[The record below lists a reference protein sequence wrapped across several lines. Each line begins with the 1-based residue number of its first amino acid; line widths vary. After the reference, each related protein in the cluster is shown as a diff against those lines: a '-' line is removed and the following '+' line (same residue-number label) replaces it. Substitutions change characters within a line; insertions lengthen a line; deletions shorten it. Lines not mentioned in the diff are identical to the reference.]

1 MNPRGIQEAQLSP
14 SNDVPIPMLLG
25 RYRPVSIVGHGGMA
39 TVYRAIDES
48 LGREVAIKMFRTGKA
63 ADLTRHQEETRVLAG
78 LSHHGLVTL
87 LDAGIDDSD
96 PAERHPF
103 LVMELVEGANLEDSL
118 SQRTFTPREIGE
130 IAYDVAEA
138 LEFVHANG
146 IVHRDIKPSNILLV
160 EYGTSTFRTGARLTD
175 FGIALDAESAR
186 MTSDQATTG
195 TAAYLSPEQAQ
206 RQEVTSATDVYSLG
220 LVLLQCF
227 TGELAFPG
235 QAIESALA
243 RLTQDP
249 VIPEDLPGGWG
260 EILRGMLARDPADRP
275 AIAELT
281 VAFRQA
287 VIAASARH
295 KTDTPLHPIDEQKRL
310 EAVRRYDIL
319 DTPPEGAFDR
329 ITALAARALA
339 APIALVGIA
348 EEDRI
353 WFKSRHGT
361 DLEQFP
367 RMRSSDGVEP
377 QRFWVIEDASA
388 DPLMAQHPLVTGDFG
403 MRFCAVV
410 PLVSPVAQVLG
421 MLAVIDTVPRQIT
434 DDQIATLE
442 DLAAIV
448 VDELE
453 LRLGARTL
461 ADALDPDAELAAEPA
476 PQTDE
481 VQS

>member
-1 MNPRGIQEAQLSP
+1 
-14 SNDVPIPMLLG
+14 
-25 RYRPVSIVGHGGMA
+25 MA
-39 TVYRAIDES
+39 TVYRAVDET
-48 LGREVAIKMFRTGKA
+48 LGREVAVKMFRTGAA
-63 ADLTRHQEETRVLAG
+63 ADLTRHQEETRVLAA

-103 LVMELVEGANLEDSL
+103 LVMEFVEGSNLEDAL
-118 SQRTFTPREIGE
+118 GQRTFNTREISE

-138 LEFVHANG
+138 LEYVHANG
-146 IVHRDIKPSNILLV
+146 VVHRDIKPSNILLV
-160 EYGTSTFRTGARLTD
+160 EYGTSTFRTRARLTD
-175 FGIALDAESAR
+175 FGIALDSESAR

-206 RQEVTSATDVYSLG
+206 RLEVTSASDVYSLG

-227 TGELAFPG
+227 TGRLAFPG

-243 RLTQDP
+243 RLTHDP
-249 VIPEDLPGGWG
+249 AIPEDLPDGWG
-260 EILRGMLARDPADRP
+260 DILRGMLARDAAERP
-275 AIAELT
+275 PIAELT

-287 VIAASARH
+287 VIAASAKH
-295 KTDTPLHPIDEQKRL
+295 KTDIALPPIDEAKRL

-319 DTPPEGAFDR
+319 DTAPEGAFDR
-329 ITALAARALA
+329 ITALAARAVG

-353 WFKSRHGT
+353 WFKSKHGT
-361 DLEQFP
+361 DLQEFP

-377 QRFWVIEDASA
+377 QRFWVINDATA
-388 DPLMAQHPLVTGDFG
+388 DPLMAQHPLVAGEFG

-410 PLVSPVAQVLG
+410 PLVSPDSQVLG
-421 MLAVIDTVPRQIT
+421 MLAVIDVVPREIT
-434 DDQIATLE
+434 DEQIATLE
-442 DLAAIV
+442 DLAGIV

-453 LRLGARTL
+453 LRIGARTL
-461 ADALDPDAELAAEPA
+461 MDALDPDAELAAQPDDEA
-476 PQTDE
+476 PLAQL
-481 VQS
+481 

>member
-1 MNPRGIQEAQLSP
+1 
-14 SNDVPIPMLLG
+14 
-25 RYRPVSIVGHGGMA
+25 MA
-39 TVYRAIDES
+39 TVYRAIDET
-48 LGREVAIKMFRTGKA
+48 LGREVAVKMFRTGAA
-63 ADLTRHQEETRVLAG
+63 ADLTRHEEETRVLAG

-96 PAERHPF
+96 PSERHPF
-103 LVMELVEGANLEDSL
+103 LVMELVEGANLQEAL
-118 SQRTFTPREIGE
+118 AQRTFNTREIGE
-130 IAYDVAEA
+130 IAYDIAEA
-138 LEFVHANG
+138 LEFVHAHG
-146 IVHRDIKPSNILLV
+146 VVHRDIKPSNILLV
-160 EYGTSTFRTGARLTD
+160 EYGTSTFRTRARLTD

-186 MTSDQATTG
+186 TTSDQSTTG
-195 TAAYLSPEQAQ
+195 TAAYLSPEQAG
-206 RQEVTSATDVYSLG
+206 RKEVTTATDVYSFG

-235 QAIESALA
+235 EAIASALA
-243 RLTQDP
+243 RLVDDP
-249 VIPEDLPGGWG
+249 AIPDDLPDAWSD
-260 EILRGMLARDPADRP
+260 ILRGMLARDPADRP

-281 VAFRQA
+281 VTFRQA
-287 VIAASARH
+287 VIAASSKH
-295 KTDTPLHPIDEQKRL
+295 KNDAPLAPIDEQKRL
-310 EAVRRYDIL
+310 DAVRRYDIL

-329 ITALAARALA
+329 VTALAARAVG

-377 QRFWVIEDASA
+377 QRFWVINDATA
-388 DPLMAQHPLVTGDFG
+388 DPLLSQHPLVTGDFG

-410 PLVSPVAQVLG
+410 PLVSPDRQVLG
-421 MLAVIDTVPRQIT
+421 MLAVIDVVPREIT
-434 DDQIATLE
+434 DEQIATLE

-461 ADALDPDAELAAEPA
+461 VDALDPDAELAA
-476 PQTDE
+476 
-481 VQS
+481 QSDDDAAVSQH

>member
-1 MNPRGIQEAQLSP
+1 
-14 SNDVPIPMLLG
+14 
-25 RYRPVSIVGHGGMA
+25 MA
-39 TVYRAIDES
+39 TVYRAIDET
-48 LGREVAIKMFRTGKA
+48 LGREVAVKMFRTGAA
-63 ADLTRHQEETRVLAG
+63 ADLTRHEEETRVLAG

-96 PAERHPF
+96 PSERHPF
-103 LVMELVEGANLEDSL
+103 LVMELVEGANLQEAL
-118 SQRTFTPREIGE
+118 AQRTFNTREIGE
-130 IAYDVAEA
+130 IAYDIAEA
-138 LEFVHANG
+138 LEFVHAHG
-146 IVHRDIKPSNILLV
+146 VVHRDIKPSNILLV
-160 EYGTSTFRTGARLTD
+160 EYGTSTFRTRARLTD

-186 MTSDQATTG
+186 TTSDQSTTG
-195 TAAYLSPEQAQ
+195 TAAYLSPEQAG
-206 RQEVTSATDVYSLG
+206 RKEVTTATDVYSFG

-235 QAIESALA
+235 EAIASALA
-243 RLTQDP
+243 RLVDDP
-249 VIPEDLPGGWG
+249 AIPDDLPDAWSD
-260 EILRGMLARDPADRP
+260 ILRGMLARDPADRP

-281 VAFRQA
+281 VTFRQA
-287 VIAASARH
+287 VIAASSKH
-295 KTDTPLHPIDEQKRL
+295 KNDAPLAPIDEQKRL
-310 EAVRRYDIL
+310 DAVRRYDIL

-329 ITALAARALA
+329 VTALAARAVG

-377 QRFWVIEDASA
+377 QRFWVINDATA
-388 DPLMAQHPLVTGDFG
+388 DPLLSQHPLVTGDFG

-410 PLVSPVAQVLG
+410 PLVSPDRQVLG
-421 MLAVIDTVPRQIT
+421 MLAVIDVVPREIT
-434 DDQIATLE
+434 DEQIATLE

-461 ADALDPDAELAAEPA
+461 VDALDPDAELAAKSDDDA
-476 PQTDE
+476 AVSQH
-481 VQS
+481 

>member
-1 MNPRGIQEAQLSP
+1 
-14 SNDVPIPMLLG
+14 
-25 RYRPVSIVGHGGMA
+25 MA
-39 TVYRAIDES
+39 TVYRALDES

-96 PAERHPF
+96 PSERHPF
-103 LVMELVEGANLEDSL
+103 LVMELVEGQNLDNAL
-118 SQRTFTPREIGE
+118 KQRTFIPREIGE

-146 IVHRDIKPSNILLV
+146 VVHRDIKPSNILLV
-160 EYGTSTFRTGARLTD
+160 EYGTTTFRTRARLTD
-175 FGIALDAESAR
+175 FGIALDGESVR
-186 MTSDQATTG
+186 MTSDQSTTG

-206 RQEVTSATDVYSLG
+206 RHEIGPATDVYSLG

-243 RLTQDP
+243 RIVSDP
-249 VIPEDLPGGWG
+249 VIPSDLPDTWSA
-260 EILRGMLARDPADRP
+260 ILHGMLARDPADRP
-275 AIAELT
+275 TIAELT
-281 VAFRQA
+281 VAFRQT
-287 VIAASARH
+287 VISASGRH
-295 KTDTPLHPIDEQKRL
+295 KIDMLPIDEAKRL
-310 EAVRRYDIL
+310 DAVRRYDIL

-329 ITALAARALA
+329 ITALAARAIG

-348 EEDRI
+348 EKDRI
-353 WFKSRHGT
+353 WFKSRYGT
-361 DLEQFP
+361 DLAEFP
-367 RMRSSDGVEP
+367 RMRNSDGVEP
-377 QRFWVIEDASA
+377 QRFWVINDASA
-388 DPLMAQHPLVTGDFG
+388 DPLMAQHPLVAGEFG

-410 PLVSPVAQVLG
+410 PLVSPDGQALG
-421 MLAVIDTVPRQIT
+421 MLAVIDTVPREIT
-434 DDQIATLE
+434 DEQIATLE
-442 DLAAIV
+442 DLAGIV

-461 ADALDPDAELAAEPA
+461 VDALDPDAELAGQQARETDDA
-476 PQTDE
+476 P
-481 VQS
+481 S